1 MSHHGSCLQ
10 VEDVVLGAELLSE
23 EAVDAA
29 AYGIAGTIRGVTVA
43 AKGAVGGLLHAVC
56 DRNPKTGSY
65 EEASGGRQALER
77 EE

>member
-29 AYGIAGTIRGVTVA
+29 A
-43 AKGAVGGLLHAVC
+43 
-56 DRNPKTGSY
+56 
-65 EEASGGRQALER
+65 
-77 EE
+77 